1 MAQLCPRC
9 HRANPA
15 QAAFCYHDGNMLR
28 QGVDAVPAG
37 QLSQEFVFP
46 SGRRCQTYDDLVQG
60 CYLEWEDARQL
71 LHDGTFSGFLAGQGR
86 ADLARAARE
95 GQALADRDI
104 ALTNFIAALP
114 AAHVHGPKLG
124 LEPRRLAVGPMR
136 VGESRPIQVR
146 ILNEGKAMLQGKLTV
161 ADGSSWL
168 KVVEGSDPSAL
179 AIRTPK
185 EQSVGLRVDTAELVV
200 GQHYAAR
207 LVVVTNGG
215 VAEVPV
221 RLDLVARPFAS
232 GPYQGVLTPRDLARR
247 MRDAPQPAVAL
258 LEGGEVAR
266 WFAANGWAY
275 PVAGGTAP
283 GLASVQQFFEE
294 LGLAKAPPV
303 SISEQEVRLKCVLPD
318 IPSGQVVLRCAT
330 RKLVYGRAESDSP
343 WLKATSSLVSGQMQ
357 AAIGFTVDPA
367 QMPEDR
373 TYQGNLR
380 VVANAGQT
388 FNVRVVVEVTGN
400 RRGGFSGH
408 KPAPAY
414 EPVLASPQAAQA
426 SVTAAPDWLVP
437 PVPQMPPHLEPPPS
451 PIQQAP
457 KVRLAPVPQVIDRQA
472 QTPTASVS
480 LAQAILV
487 GAMLGLILRGLL
499 VVPADLFARM
509 LGTALRTPPPGTLQ
523 AWLQAPAAD
532 EGFLWLFVLATWW
545 VGPLLGA
552 WLVWRQ
558 GGKWTDLL
566 CGLLAGSVAGFAGS
580 ATAGCLLVAG
590 DGVPRLGLSMLL
602 GDRTLSAAIATPLW
616 IVVSVG
622 WWLVVGAVAGLVLAL
637 GGRSTRGVLV
647 LGASPVSGLARLCG
661 LGKMAD
667 FFALRA

>member
-15 QAAFCYHDGNMLR
+15 QAAFCYHDGTMLR
-28 QGVDAVPAG
+28 QGADAVPPG

-46 SGRRCQTYDDLVQG
+46 SGRRCRTYDDLVQG
-60 CYLEWEDARQL
+60 CYLEWEDAREL
-71 LHDGTFSGFLAGQGR
+71 LHEGTFSRFLEGQGR
-86 ADLARAARE
+86 ADLARVARE
-95 GQALADRDI
+95 GQALPDRDI
-104 ALTNFIAALP
+104 ALTNFVAALP

-136 VGESRPIQVR
+136 VGESRPVQVR
-146 ILNEGKAMLQGKLTV
+146 ILNEGKAMLQGRLTV
-161 ADGSSWL
+161 ADGSPWL
-168 KVVEGSDPSAL
+168 KVVEGGDPSAL

-185 EQSVGLRVDTAELVV
+185 EQAVGLRVDTAGLVV
-200 GQHYAAR
+200 GQHYSAR

-221 RLDLVARPFAS
+221 RLDLVARPFAAA
-232 GPYQGVLTPRDLARR
+232 PYQGVSTPRDLARK

-294 LGLAKAPPV
+294 LGLAKAPAV
-303 SISEQEVRLKCVLPD
+303 SISESEVRLKCIPPD
-318 IPSGQVVLRCAT
+318 APSGQVVLRCAT

-343 WLKATSSLVSGQMQ
+343 WLKGTSLLVSGQMH

-367 QMPEDR
+367 LMPEDR

-380 VVANAGQT
+380 VIANAGQT
-388 FNVRVVVEVTGN
+388 FNVRVLVEVSGN
-400 RRGGFSGH
+400 RRGVFSGH
-408 KPAPAY
+408 PPSPTY
-414 EPVLASPQAAQA
+414 EPALASPAG
-426 SVTAAPDWLVP
+426 VTDAPDWLAVAA
-437 PVPQMPPHLEPPPS
+437 PPPPLPRPEPTRA
-451 PIQQAP
+451 PIQQIAP
-457 KVRLAPVPQVIDRQA
+457 LRPAPTLQVAPRSM
-472 QTPTASVS
+472 PTGSVS
-480 LAQAILV
+480 LSSAILV
-487 GAMLGLILRGLL
+487 GAMLGLVFRGLL
-499 VVPADLFARM
+499 VVPADLYARL

-532 EGFLWLFVLATWW
+532 EDFLRLFVLATWW
-545 VGPLLGA
+545 VGPPLGA

-558 GGKWTDLL
+558 GGKWSDLV
-566 CGLLAGSVAGFAGS
+566 CGLLAGSVAGLAGS
-580 ATAGCLLVAG
+580 ATVGCLLVAG
-590 DGVPRLGLSMLL
+590 DEVPRLALSSLL
-602 GDRTLSAAIATPLW
+602 GGRTLSAAVATPLW
-616 IVVSVG
+616 IVTSVG
-622 WWLVVGAVAGLVLAL
+622 WWLVVGAVAGLLLAL
-637 GGRSTRGVLV
+637 GGRATRGLLV
-647 LGASPVSGLARLCG
+647 LGATPLSGLARLCG